1 MLLIV
6 ASKNPIKVQA
16 SLIAFETMF
25 PTITWTVK
33 GVSIPSGVSDQ
44 PRNEEE
50 TRLGARNRAE
60 GAKKKFPEADYWV
73 GIEGG
78 IEEVDTDMHAFAW
91 MAVIHKGHM
100 GEGRTATF
108 FLPPPVAELIRA
120 GDELGVADD
129 KIFGVSNSKQA
140 NGAIGLLSN
149 NVIIRET
156 LYVPAI
162 VMALIPFK
170 NPELYRIGE

>member
-1 MLLIV
+1 
-6 ASKNPIKVQA
+6 
-16 SLIAFETMF
+16 MF
-25 PTITWTVK
+25 PDITWTVK

-44 PRNEEE
+44 PKTESE
-50 TRLGARNRAE
+50 TRLGAQNRAR
-60 GAKKKFPEADYWV
+60 GAQEKFPEGDFWV

-78 IEEVDTDMHAFAW
+78 IEDVQQDMHAFAW
-91 MAVIHKGHM
+91 MTVIHNNHM

-108 FLPPPVAELIRA
+108 FLPPPVVALIRA

-129 KIFGVSNSKQA
+129 KIFGVSNSKQS
-140 NGAIGLLSN
+140 NGAIGLLSG
-149 NVIIRET
+149 NVITRET

-170 NPELYRIGE
+170 NRKLYGIDDSLNAKTPKQKDL